1 MKYKRIR
8 MEKCLQNNIEGI
20 LRLKKELEQINIL
33 YKNNI

>member
-8 MEKCLQNNIEGI
+8 MEKCLQNNIEI